1 MSYCTGGSFCFDCSD
16 DGVSGYCWCCV
27 GCKWD
32 HTTDTGLCSGNRA
45 VGLGSDSDSSRRCR
59 NCGRREALYHRS
71 SGNFPKGYIGWEWD
85 DDDDDFLHRHDGAD
99 RRDFGTDAVESYSG
113 VREVELEMAVGN
125 VTVERHDGDTIE
137 VETVGVAE
145 ELKFHSYMEENTLKL
160 EAKKRVTGIEGAED
174 GTVYLRIPR
183 DLSLDEVS
191 LMVGVGELQVEDIS
205 TRDLSVEVGV
215 GNGVVHNF
223 QAAEAS
229 LECGTGTLE
238 ATGSVTQELDMEN
251 DVGNIIYHAAG
262 NRKEYNYEISCGA
275 GEIVIGEEVYYGI
288 KPEEKINNNVQ
299 KLINIECNV
308 GDITV
313 DFTGA

>member
-1 MSYCTGGSFCFDCSD
+1 MKKGWKIFWIVC
-16 DGVSGYCWCCV
+16 GVTFISGLVCCIISLSLGV
-27 GCKWD
+27 
-32 HTTDTGLCSGNRA
+32 TT
-45 VGLGSDSDSSRRCR
+45 
-59 NCGRREALYHRS
+59 EAISMH
-71 SGNFPKGYIGWEWD
+71 FPKGYIGWEWD
-85 DDDDDFLHRHDGAD
+85 DDDDDFLHRHDAD

>member
-1 MSYCTGGSFCFDCSD
+1 MKKGWKIFWIVC
-16 DGVSGYCWCCV
+16 GVTFISGLVCCIISLSLGV
-27 GCKWD
+27 
-32 HTTDTGLCSGNRA
+32 TT
-45 VGLGSDSDSSRRCR
+45 
-59 NCGRREALYHRS
+59 EAISMH
-71 SGNFPKGYIGWEWD
+71 FPKGYIGWEWD
-85 DDDDDFLHRHDGAD
+85 DDDDDFLHRHDAD

-238 ATGSVTQELDMEN
+238 ATGSVMQELDMEN

>member
-1 MSYCTGGSFCFDCSD
+1 MKKGWKIFWIVC
-16 DGVSGYCWCCV
+16 GVTFISGLVCCIISLSLGV
-27 GCKWD
+27 
-32 HTTDTGLCSGNRA
+32 TT
-45 VGLGSDSDSSRRCR
+45 
-59 NCGRREALYHRS
+59 EAISMH
-71 SGNFPKGYIGWEWD
+71 FPKGYIGWEWD

-113 VREVELEMAVGN
+113 VREVKLEMAVGN

-191 LMVGVGELQVEDIS
+191 LQVGVGELQVDDIS
-205 TRDLSVEVGV
+205 AGDLSVEVGV

-262 NRKEYNYEISCGA
+262 NRKE
-275 GEIVIGEEVYYGI
+275 
-288 KPEEKINNNVQ
+288 
-299 KLINIECNV
+299 
-308 GDITV
+308 
-313 DFTGA
+313 

>member
-1 MSYCTGGSFCFDCSD
+1 MKKGWKIFWIVC
-16 DGVSGYCWCCV
+16 GVTFISGLVCCIISLSLGV
-27 GCKWD
+27 
-32 HTTDTGLCSGNRA
+32 TT
-45 VGLGSDSDSSRRCR
+45 
-59 NCGRREALYHRS
+59 EAISKH
-71 SGNFPKGYIGWEWD
+71 FPKGYIGWEWNDDWDDDWD
-85 DDDDDFLHRHDGAD
+85 DDDDDFLHHHEGAN

-160 EAKKRVTGIEGAED
+160 EAKKRVTGIEGAES

-183 DLSLDEVS
+183 DMSLYEIS
-191 LMVGVGELQVEDIS
+191 LQVGVGELQVEDIS
-205 TRDLSVEVGV
+205 AGDLSVEVGV

-223 QAAEAS
+223 QATEAS

-238 ATGSVTQELDMEN
+238 VTGSATQELDMEN

-262 NRKEYNYEISCGA
+262 NQKEYNYEMSCGA
-275 GEIVIGEEVYYGI
+275 GEIVIGEEVYCGI
-288 KPEEKINNNVQ
+288 KPEEKINNNAQ

-308 GDITV
+308 GEITV
-313 DFTGA
+313 DFTEV

>member
-1 MSYCTGGSFCFDCSD
+1 MKKGWKIFWIVCGVTF
-16 DGVSGYCWCCV
+16 VSGIVCCIISLSLGV
-27 GCKWD
+27 
-32 HTTDTGLCSGNRA
+32 TT
-45 VGLGSDSDSSRRCR
+45 
-59 NCGRREALYHRS
+59 EAIAKH
-71 SGNFPKGYIGWEWD
+71 FPKGYIGWEWNNDWD
-85 DDDDDFLHRHDGAD
+85 DDDDDFLHHHEGAN

-160 EAKKRVTGIEGAED
+160 EAKKRVTGIEGAES
-174 GTVYLRIPR
+174 GTVYLRIPK
-183 DLSLDEVS
+183 DMNLYEVS
-191 LMVGVGELQVEDIS
+191 LQVGVGELQVEDIS
-205 TRDLSVEVGV
+205 AGDLSVEVGV

-223 QAAEAS
+223 QATEAS

-238 ATGSVTQELDMEN
+238 ATGSATQELDMEN

-262 NRKEYNYEISCGA
+262 NQKEYNYEISCGA
-275 GEIVIGEEVYYGI
+275 GEIVIGEKVYRGI
-288 KPEEKINNNVQ
+288 KPEEKINNNAQ

-308 GDITV
+308 GEITV
-313 DFTGA
+313 DFTEV